1 MSENTEITGAELL
14 ERVRALGPKLR
25 ERSAQAEAQGSIPK
39 ETIQE
44 MQDAGLF
51 RVVQPKRWG
60 GYEMHPNVYFDI
72 EMELGRYCPS
82 TAWVYGVVAVH
93 AWQLAVFADEA
104 QKEVWGED
112 TSTLISSSYMPVGKV
127 EHVEG
132 GYMLSGR
139 WGFSSGSNHC
149 DWVFLG
155 AFVPPKEEGQRPDM
169 RTFLVPRKDYKIEEN
184 WDVSGLRGTS
194 SNDIV
199 IDPPV
204 FVPEHRTH
212 RFADGFKCD
221 SPGNKENTAPL
232 YRIPFGQ
239 LFNRSVS
246 TSAIGMLEGAI
257 EVFIETQSKRVA
269 RGDGRKVAS
278 DPSVL
283 NALAEARATAR
294 DLRIVLRQ
302 NMNELMAKAEK
313 GEVASIEERV
323 AFRYDSSR
331 VVDRCRSAVMELFA
345 VAGGGAAW
353 KTHPIQVYMQA
364 LMVARQHHANNPEK
378 PAANF
383 ANVSIGAKTTDF
395 FI

>member
-1 MSENTEITGAELL
+1 MSETTEITGAELL

-25 ERSAQAEAQGSIPK
+25 ERSPQAEAQGAVPK
-39 ETIQE
+39 ESIEE
-44 MQDAGLF
+44 MQQAGLF
-51 RVVQPKRWG
+51 RVLQPKRWG
-60 GYEMHPNVYFDI
+60 GYEMHPSVYFDI

-93 AWQLAVFADEA
+93 AWQLAVFADAA
-104 QKEVWGED
+104 QQEVWSED

-132 GYMLSGR
+132 GYTLSGR

-169 RTFLVPRKDYKIEEN
+169 RTFLVPRRDYQIEEN

-199 IDPPV
+199 IDTPV

-221 SPGNKENTAPL
+221 SPGNKENSASL
-232 YRIPFGQ
+232 YRVPFGQ

-257 EVFIETQSKRVA
+257 DVFVETQSKRVA

-278 DPSVL
+278 DPAVL
-283 NALAEARATAR
+283 RALAEARAVAHE
-294 DLRIVLRQ
+294 LRAVLHA
-302 NMNELMAKAEK
+302 NMNALMRYAEL
-313 GEVASIEERV
+313 GEVPPIEERV
-323 AFRYDSSR
+323 AYRYDSSR
-331 VVDRCRSAVMELFA
+331 VVEKCRAQVMELFA

-353 KTHPIQVYMQA
+353 KTHPIQNFMQS
-364 LMVARQHHANNPEK
+364 LIVARQHHANNPEK
-378 PAANF
+378 PGMNF
-383 ANVSIGAKTTDF
+383 GNVSIGEKTSDF

>member
-1 MSENTEITGAELL
+1 MSDKVVTGKEL
-14 ERVRALGPKLR
+14 VQRARDLGPRLA
-25 ERSAQAEAQGSIPK
+25 ERRASTEANGAVPV

-51 RVVQPKRWG
+51 RAVQPKRWG
-60 GYEMHPNVYFDI
+60 GYEVHPNDYFDI
-72 EMELGRYCPS
+72 EIELGKHCPS
-82 TAWVYGVVAVH
+82 TAWIYGVIGIH
-93 AWQLAVFADEA
+93 AWQLAVFPDAA
-104 QKEVWGED
+104 QQEVWGKD
-112 TSTLISSSYMPVGKV
+112 SSTLISSSYMPVGKV
-127 EHVEG
+127 THADG

-169 RTFLVPRKDYKIEEN
+169 RTFLVPKGDYKIEKN

-194 SNDIV
+194 SDDIV
-199 IDPPV
+199 INEPV

-221 SPGNKENTAPL
+221 SPGNKENTASL
-232 YRIPFGQ
+232 YKVPFGQ

-246 TSAIGMLEGAI
+246 TSSIGMLEGAI
-257 EVFIETQSKRVA
+257 DVFIETQSKRVA
-269 RGDGRKVAS
+269 RGDGRKVAG
-278 DPSVL
+278 DPSL
-283 NALAEARATAR
+283 LKALADARATAR
-294 DLRIVLRQ
+294 ELKAVLHENNRT
-302 NMNELMAKAEK
+302 LMDYAER

-323 AFRYDSSR
+323 AFRYDSAL
-331 VVDRCRSAVMELFA
+331 VVGKCREAVMNLFA

-353 KTHPIQVYMQA
+353 RTHPIQVFTQS
-364 LMVARQHHANNPEK
+364 LIVARQHHANNPEK
-378 PAANF
+378 PGQNY
-383 ANVSIGAKTTDF
+383 ANVSLGLNTSDF

>member
-1 MSENTEITGAELL
+1 MSEKTEITGAELL

-25 ERSAQAEAQGSIPK
+25 ERSAQAEAQRSIPK
-39 ETIQE
+39 ETIQDL
-44 MQDAGLF
+44 QDAGLF

-60 GYEMHPNVYFDI
+60 GYELHPNVYFDI

-82 TAWVYGVVAVH
+82 TAWVYGVVAIH
-93 AWQLAVFADEA
+93 AWQLAVFADAA
-104 QKEVWGED
+104 QQDVWGSDD
-112 TSTLISSSYMPVGKV
+112 TTLISSSYMPVGKV
-127 EHVEG
+127 EHVDG

-155 AFVPPKEEGQRPDM
+155 GFVPPKEEGQRPDM
-169 RTFLVPRKDYKIEEN
+169 RTFLVPRKDYRIEEN
-184 WDVSGLRGTS
+184 WDVSGLRGTA

-221 SPGNKENTAPL
+221 SPGNKENTAAL

-257 EVFIETQSKRVA
+257 DVFIETQSKRVA
-269 RGDGRKVAS
+269 RGDGRKVS
-278 DPSVL
+278 GDPSVL
-283 NALAEARATAR
+283 VALSEARATAR
-294 DLRIVLRQ
+294 DLRVVLHR
-302 NMNELMAKAEK
+302 NMDELMAYAEK
-313 GEVASIEERV
+313 GEVPSIDERV
-323 AFRYDSSR
+323 AYRYDSAR
-331 VVDRCRSAVMELFA
+331 VVDKCRSAVMDLFA

-353 KTHPIQVYMQA
+353 NTHPIQVFLQS

-378 PAANF
+378 PAFNF
-383 ANVSIGAKTTDF
+383 GNVSIGGNTTDF